1 MPLTSNIAAFEMT
14 SINEAN
20 INKNEIADRAIDAIQ
35 DGFASYGYLTKESF
49 DERIWSAI
57 YEQLQHAEIKPSR

>member
-1 MPLTSNIAAFEMT
+1 MT

-35 DGFASYGYLTKESF
+35 DGFASYGSLTKESF